1 MTNRRWP
8 LAARMASAMMV
19 MLIVLLGAS
28 CAPGR
33 IVSVGAGTD
42 FACVLHEG
50 GDVRCWGRND
60 VGQLGRGT
68 SDTLAHPE
76 AERVALSERVVALGV
91 GRDHACALTKK
102 GEAFCWGDDRMAES
116 GAEGIADE
124 CSDLGT
130 IVPCR
135 TKPTRV
141 ASDQRF
147 RSIAAGFRQSCGI
160 TMEQRVFCWGDA
172 YAADEERDTLDLDR
186 CGPEMYAAWCHRH
199 PAMVGVLTSS
209 QGGKPYLA
217 FFDTLAIGA
226 FASCGIAKGYTY
238 CWGHGVR
245 LQWTPGTES
254 YVYGT
259 GIQWASVGEE
269 HACGIGYDTVT
280 VCWGTP
286 RHGALGRGDS
296 NAPPPRGYLGKPWR
310 PVDGAFRFTTLSVGG
325 LHTCAIQAITGRVL
339 CWGANQFGQLGR
351 GSVDRAAEQPDLATH
366 GVPTPVLGEMKFTQ
380 VAAGLDHT
388 CALTDGGEVYCWG
401 RALRGSLGRAPRSG
415 VPVKVL
421 GPE

>member
-1 MTNRRWP
+1 MTSRRWA
-8 LAARMASAMMV
+8 LGARMASAMMSLV
-19 MLIVLLGAS
+19 VVLLGAS

-76 AERVALSERVVALGV
+76 AGRVALSGRAVALAV
-91 GRDHACALTKK
+91 GRDHACALTKQ

-116 GAEGIADE
+116 GAEDAAEE

-141 ASDQRF
+141 ASDRRF
-147 RSIAAGFRQSCGI
+147 RSLAAGFRQSCGI
-160 TMEQRVFCWGDA
+160 TTEQRVFCWGDV
-172 YAADEERDTLDLDR
+172 YASDEERDTLGLDR
-186 CGPEMYAAWCHRH
+186 CGAQMYEVWCHRR

-217 FFDTLAIGA
+217 SFDTLAVGA
-226 FASCGIAKGYTY
+226 FGSCGIAKGYTY

-259 GIQWASVGEE
+259 GIRQVSVGEE
-269 HACGIGYDTVT
+269 HACGIGYDSVT
-280 VCWGTP
+280 VCWGRP
-286 RHGALGRGDS
+286 RHGALGRVDS
-296 NAPPPRGYLGKPWR
+296 SAPPPRGYAGRPWR
-310 PVDGAFRFTTLSVGG
+310 PIDGAFRFTTLSVGD
-325 LHTCAIQAITGRVL
+325 LHTCAIQAVTGRVF
-339 CWGANQFGQLGR
+339 CWGANEFGQLGI
-351 GSVDRAAEQPDLATH
+351 GNVDRAAEQQDIAAH
-366 GVPTPVLGEMKFTQ
+366 GEPKPVLGEMKFTQ

-401 RALRGSLGRAPRSG
+401 RALRGSLGHAARSG
-415 VPVKVL
+415 VPVRVL

>member
-1 MTNRRWP
+1 MK
-8 LAARMASAMMV
+8 SAMV
-19 MLIVLLGAS
+19 SLLVVLLGAS

-42 FACVLHEG
+42 FACVLYEG

-60 VGQLGRGT
+60 FGQLGRGT

-76 AERVALSERVVALGV
+76 VERVDLSGRAVALSV

-102 GEAFCWGDDRMAES
+102 GEVFCWGDDRMAES
-116 GAEGIADE
+116 GAESVADE
-124 CSDLGT
+124 CTDLGMS
-130 IVPCR
+130 VPCR

-141 ASDQRF
+141 ATDQRF

-160 TMEQRVFCWGDA
+160 TTEQRVFCWGDA
-172 YAADEERDTLDLDR
+172 YGTDEERDTLGLDR
-186 CGPEMYAAWCHRH
+186 CGPRMYEAWCNRH
-199 PAMVGVLTSS
+199 PTMVAVLTST

-226 FASCGIAKGYTY
+226 FASCGVAKGYTY
-238 CWGHGVR
+238 CWGHGLR

-254 YVYGT
+254 YVFGN
-259 GIQWASVGEE
+259 GIQRISVGEE

-286 RHGALGRGDS
+286 RHGAVGRRDL
-296 NAPPPRGYLGKPWR
+296 NAPPPREYAGRPWR
-310 PVDGAFRFTTLSVGG
+310 PIDSAFRFTAISVGD
-325 LHTCAIQAITGRVL
+325 LHSCAIEAVTSRVY
-339 CWGANQFGQLGR
+339 CWGANQFGQLGA
-351 GSVDRAAEQPDLATH
+351 GNVDRAAEQADSAAHPR
-366 GVPTPVLGEMKFTQ
+366 PTIVLGDVRFKE
-380 VAAGLDHT
+380 VSVGLDHT
-388 CALTDGGEVYCWG
+388 CALAVGGEVYCWG
-401 RALRGSLGRAPRSG
+401 RALRGSLGQASRSG

-421 GPE
+421 GP